1 MNNKK
6 TPNHVEMP
14 NSEEPIAII
23 GTGCRFP
30 GNATTPSRFWDLIQA
45 PRDLLTEISVDRFSV
60 QSFHHENGQ
69 YHGHGNAKHAYLL
82 AEQRTQRHFDARF
95 FNINVAEAETLDPQ
109 MRQLLE
115 TVYEALEASGHTIE
129 QLQGSDTAVYT
140 GLMVADYEQMMLR
153 DQDCVGTYHG
163 TGTSRSLMSN
173 RISYFFDWHGP
184 SMTIDTACSSSLVAV
199 HQAVQQLRSGQ
210 SRVAVA
216 AGANL
221 ILDPVAYISFSK
233 LRMLSPDGRSRMW
246 DASANG
252 YARGEGIGAVVLK
265 TLKSAQEDGDHIECI
280 IRETGVNQDGKT
292 PGLTVPS
299 PAAQARLIRDCYSRA
314 GLDPSN
320 PLDRPQYFEAHGTGT
335 LAGDPVEAEAISS
348 AFFLGVDGQTHD
360 SGPLFVGS
368 IKTIIGHTEGTAG
381 LAALLKASLAVQN
394 SVIPP
399 NLLLNRLNPKIAP
412 FYTNLRVP
420 TSATPWPTVTGVRRA
435 SVNSFG
441 FGGTNAHAIV
451 ENYTPVN
458 PSLSTVRP
466 LTGFMPFVFSAAT
479 RTSLLAHLAA
489 FVEYLEAN
497 QAVLN
502 VRDLAYTL
510 YSRRTRFSV
519 STYVVASTARELE
532 IRIKEKIQNVE
543 ARTDQLIEI
552 VPPPKGSTIRHP
564 RVLGVFT
571 GQGAQWAL
579 QGRELL
585 ISCPAAWN
593 LIEMLE
599 RRLSRLPPQD
609 RPSWSLLE
617 ELQKEGHDSR
627 IGQAEFSQPLCT
639 AIQIMLLNLLQDI
652 GVELSAVVGHS
663 SGEIAAAYAAGR
675 ITHEDAICIAYYRGL
690 YSKLAQGQG
699 GQSGAMMAVGTS
711 FEDIR
716 ELCQSPEF
724 EGRVFV
730 AAINSSTSVTVS
742 GDSDAIMEM
751 KIILDDE
758 NKYTRILK
766 IDKAYHSI
774 HMSACS
780 KPYLQALE
788 ALGIQPGP
796 PCAPTWFSSV
806 YGRDMAKD
814 YANLGAEYWDSNLT
828 CPVQF
833 SQAVRLAC
841 DSMGSFDCVV
851 EVGPHPSLKGPTLQT
866 LHDTT
871 GHDIPYM
878 GLLRRGENAL
888 ETLAESFGSIWSH
901 LGPGSVDLNTYG
913 QLITGNSAPYRLIK
927 GLPTYSWDHTRE
939 YWHDT
944 RYSRAQKD
952 RIDSVHALLGHLTPD
967 STEQEIRWRQII
979 RPTEIQWLQG
989 HRLQGEI
996 VFPAAAY
1003 IVLALEAALWVAR
1016 DSPIVLVEIADVEIV
1031 KAMIF
1036 DHEDTSI
1043 EALLSLTNITRDDNK
1058 KITASFKYSAADAQS
1073 SNALDLLASGHLQ
1086 VTLGECSVTSL
1097 PFVGP
1102 RLSGISV
1109 QPEDFYASMR
1119 QVEYQYLH
1127 PFTALRSL
1135 ERRLGTAAGFISN
1148 VESAGLLLH
1157 PAILDAAFQS
1167 IFLAHSFP
1175 GDSEI
1180 STMHV
1185 PKTIRSVKINTS
1197 LYAAEVARAESFPF
1211 HATQPGYTTNLTG
1224 DVDIYPNGVRNAMVQ
1239 IEGLVC
1245 VPLAEITAEDDKEM
1259 FSTTIWD
1266 VANPDLELSVGNP
1279 SVSPHQNRLAHL
1291 LERVAYFYLRTL
1303 DQKVPQDHAS
1313 RSSGQLPLLFK
1324 FASHVLALSRSDQL
1338 PLWVPEWEQDT
1349 LEGILTACES
1359 YSHAIDV
1366 KLLCAIGGSLIDIS
1380 MGTKQAI
1387 EVGMEDNLLAQYYE
1401 HALEFSIFTEYL
1413 AKTVKQITHRH
1424 PHMKILEIG
1433 AGTGAATK
1441 GILKEINEAFGTY
1454 TFTDISSG
1462 FFDPAKTLFDSVLH
1476 KTVFNV
1482 LDISR
1487 DVCQQ
1492 GFAGNSYDLVIAS
1505 MVLHATPVLEDTLRN
1520 VRRLLKPGGYLVVTE
1535 GLLDTA
1541 CTTVRLGTIFG
1552 AFPGWWVGSKE
1563 GRGLSPFIDQKDW
1576 DYLLRKTGFS
1586 GCDSITPDFDPLVMP
1601 LTVFVTQAVDDRVL
1615 FLRDPLSASS
1625 DIARTEQ
1632 MITDLI
1638 ILGGNSLRISQ
1649 LVGRLQ
1655 ALLRRH
1661 CHRIIHVRTLEET
1674 SSLPMTSTITVLNLT
1689 DLDEP
1694 FFMNPSNEK
1703 WDALKRMILHI
1714 GCLLSV
1720 THGRREANPYA
1731 NMTLGLLR
1739 CSLYELPALRVQFM
1753 DFDGAAKVDAQ
1764 TIAETL
1770 MRLNATSTW
1779 QKHDSLAS
1787 LLTTIEPELSYDEQN
1802 RELIA
1807 RLMVATKMNN
1817 RYNALRRPFVS
1828 DIELDT
1834 HTISL
1839 VSSDDG
1845 YVLCR
1850 PSLVSPK
1857 EMGRIRLLYS
1867 LPTAV
1872 KVSQFGSMFLCLGI
1886 DCSSNEQV
1894 IGLSLDHASYI
1905 SPNEELSIPI
1915 GLPLGS
1921 EPKFL
1926 MQVAYRLVA
1935 STILRDLLKGD
1946 RVLVHE
1952 PTPNFA
1958 TVLTEKADH
1967 VGVKV
1972 TFTTCCTANTNP
1984 GWLNIHPEAPARD
1997 LRLLIP
2003 KRLSAYVDL
2012 TKPSE
2017 TCSIGSRICSL
2028 LPVHCRREALR
2039 TLFGEEAWDPG
2050 DSHMR
2055 LVRMM
2060 LQEAVQNTRASVE
2073 EIRLDFSIV
2082 ATSSLPGC
2090 RTMLTANT
2098 MLDWTSG
2105 SCASVPRPIESQLQF
2120 SKSKTYWLAGL
2131 SRGLGL
2137 SLCEWLVHHGARHV
2151 VLSSRQP
2158 KIDELWMSRMS
2169 TAGAV
2174 IRILPCDITDK
2185 REMIRLHDEICAN
2198 MPPIGGV
2205 VQGAM
2210 VLQDTPLRDMTLDKL
2225 LKVTKPKV
2233 EGSINLSHLFPANT
2247 LDFFVFFSS
2256 ASSVVGNP
2264 GQSNY
2269 SAANLFMSSLA
2280 ENRRRRGLAASVMNI
2295 GPVLGVGYI
2304 AEENC
2309 DLKGQMQSGSW
2320 VFISERDFHKQF
2332 AEAVIAGRPG
2342 SLSPIEV
2349 TSGLRRV
2356 DPHDK
2361 VQPTW
2366 VSNPYMSHFIRNR
2379 ERSNP
2384 CAATIEPNVSIKAKL
2399 AQAQNKDDVLSIIR
2413 HALIP
2418 KLCALYQL
2426 DADRLSQGDLD
2437 GMQLSGMG
2445 TDSLLAIEI
2454 RGWFMRTL
2462 QVNIPVL
2469 KILSGTTIGDLLNTA
2484 TDKILPELVPKLKE
2498 SESSSV
2504 TLESESFD
2512 FNHMEKPSGSQDWKS
2527 LCEISGSTESPGSP
2541 TPASS
2546 LIDNAHDEAV
2556 QTITPQEPMKLSF
2569 SQEMFWFVWAFLK
2582 DKTSLNHTGSFR
2594 LTGRLN
2600 YENLQ
2605 YATMAVGQQQEILR
2619 TRFLEKEDTA
2629 NQIIMESSKVCLER
2643 RQINDEAE
2651 VAEVVEE
2658 LEKHIFDLEG
2668 GETMRLILMS
2678 LSESTHFLVMSSHS
2692 LIMDGWSF
2700 QVFLKELQEHYVRP
2714 GQYYNTSKFS
2724 DYSVQQHADYSEG
2737 NFQRELDFWKAELS
2751 PLPTPLP
2758 ILRLSKITSRPV
2770 LTTYENERADI
2781 RIERD
2786 TKDRIHQLCR
2796 TCKVTPFHFYLAVF
2810 RVLLLRYTGEEFF
2823 SVGIGDS
2830 NRTEDEAMSSIGV
2843 FVNLLP
2849 LCFRTVLGI
2858 PFIKLL
2864 SETRDKAYFALA
2876 NSRLPFQVLLNELN
2890 VARSATCTPIF
2901 QCFIDYRSGHR
2912 ERTTWADCSLEMLTF
2927 QASKLAYDVALDII
2941 DDPNGDSLVMLIV
2954 RKDLYCDN
2962 DARFLAHSF
2971 ECLVNAFAEQPDM
2984 LLSEPETFSSAESEV
2999 AVNFGKGPQRAPI
3012 WPETILH
3019 QIDDVARTH
3028 ANDPAIL
3035 WADGESFSYGQMM
3048 DCTTL
3053 IANALVAAGITRG
3066 SPVAVMQHYTPYW
3079 ISSILATMRIGAI
3092 YVPFDIAN
3100 PVTRLAV
3107 MSMDCNPSLA
3117 LVDEETRMLTS
3128 EVFSEEVKII
3138 NVSRLESRK
3147 SPMVPI
3153 IATANAVA
3161 TVLYTSGS
3169 SGTPKGVMLTHEGL
3183 NNWFQSTQ
3191 QTYDLGPECI
3201 LQQSSSGFDMSLI
3214 QIFTALSLGGCVY
3227 LLPNRFRGD
3236 SRAIS
3241 EAIYSQGITYTFACT
3256 SELFSWFKYGNRALL
3271 SRSNWR
3277 RAVAGGEPGVES
3289 LLDEFA
3295 TLGKT
3300 DLRLFHAYG
3309 PTETSFTATTMELS
3323 YEATNQWIRGN
3334 IPVGYPLPNYSV
3346 YVLDDARKPVPP
3358 GVQGEIYIGGP
3369 GVAAGYWNNGK
3380 LTAEMFTINHLAT
3393 PSDLEN
3399 GWSSL
3404 YRTGDL
3410 GRWQEDGTI
3419 LIEGRISGDTQVK
3432 LRGLRI
3438 DLREVERALV
3448 QAGMGTLS
3456 EVVVSAHRSLP
3467 GPGNPE
3473 RLVAHVVFDHSCS
3486 SNMRTQLLEAL
3497 PSRLG
3502 LPRYM
3507 CPAIIIPLDHMPKTI
3522 SLKLDRRAIAALP
3535 LPEIASAQVYTLSG
3549 TQARLRSIWED
3560 LIPDRIARLHS
3571 IREKTDFFQIGGT
3584 SLLLL
3589 SLRARIKAMFDV
3601 ELRLVDLF
3609 TSSSL
3614 ARMAHMIEKGSKQ
3627 DLSLVQ
3633 IDWERETSL
3642 PQELRGP
3649 VVTVQHA
3656 QETLK
3661 NVILTGATGYLG
3673 QALLQALVRDPGI
3686 REICCIS
3693 VRDAG
3698 GLDQVSDLEKVSV
3711 HEGDLLL
3718 PRLGLSE
3725 HEAEHIFSTADL
3737 IIHNGADVSYMKT
3750 YESLRLQNLQSTK
3763 ELAKMCLP
3771 RLIPIHYISSAGAC
3785 SFAAAAGQ
3793 DPIAPE
3799 SVAGFPP
3806 PVDGTHGYEASK
3818 WASEVFLEN
3827 LNARFPDWRVWI
3839 HRPSNITRTDMP
3851 QFDLVHNLR
3860 HYSGLMNAVPS
3871 LSQAALGQ
3879 IDSVTL
3885 ETVVQGVMNALEE
3898 SRTGGARERVGVRYL
3913 HHIGGV
3919 GIGIDEVRSWALG
3932 TSQSQ
3937 PTEMCEIPID
3947 EWATLAGEGGMHPVL
3962 VEYLHSLGHHSQ
3974 FTFPRLLK
3982 RDGGD

>member
-1 MNNKK
+1 
-6 TPNHVEMP
+6 MP
-14 NSEEPIAII
+14 DSQELIAII

-30 GNATTPSRFWDLIQA
+30 GNATTPSRLWDLIQT
-45 PRDLLTEISVDRFSV
+45 PRDLLAEIPVDRFSI

-82 AEQRTQRHFDARF
+82 AGQRTQRHFDARF
-95 FNINVAEAETLDPQ
+95 FNINAAEADVLDPQ

-221 ILDPVAYISFSK
+221 ILDPVPYISFSK

-246 DASANG
+246 DADANG
-252 YARGEGIGAVVLK
+252 YARGEGIGAVILK

-292 PGLTVPS
+292 SGLTVPS
-299 PAAQARLIRDCYSRA
+299 PVAQAQLIRGCYARA
-314 GLDPSN
+314 GLDPLN
-320 PLDRPQYFEAHGTGT
+320 PLERPQYFEAHGTGT
-335 LAGDPVEAEAISS
+335 PAGDPVEAEAITSV
-348 AFFLGVDGQTHD
+348 FFPGMNSQTHE

-368 IKTIIGHTEGTAG
+368 IKTVFGHTEGTAG
-381 LAALLKASLAVQN
+381 LAALLKASLAVQH

-399 NLLLNRLNPKIAP
+399 NLLFNRLNPRIKP
-412 FYTNLRVP
+412 FYANLRVP
-420 TSATPWPTVTGVRRA
+420 TSATPWSTVTGVRRA

-451 ENYTPVN
+451 ENYTPVS
-458 PSLSTVRP
+458 PPLSTISNLP
-466 LTGFMPFVFSAAT
+466 AFMPFVFSAAT
-479 RTSLLAHLAA
+479 RTSLLDHLGA
-489 FVEYLEAN
+489 FVQYLHAN
-497 QAVLN
+497 QAVLDI
-502 VRDLAYTL
+502 RDLAYTL
-510 YSRRTRFSV
+510 HSRRTRFQV
-519 STYVVASTARELE
+519 STYITASTTRELE
-532 IRIKEKIQNVE
+532 IRIRDKIQNVQ
-543 ARTDQLIEI
+543 ASTDKLIE
-552 VPPPKGSTIRHP
+552 VAPSRQSSTIQRP
-564 RVLGVFT
+564 RILGILT
-571 GQGAQWAL
+571 GQGAQWAR

-585 ISCPAAWN
+585 TNCPAARR

-617 ELQKEGHDSR
+617 ELQMEGSDSR

-639 AIQIMLLNLLQDI
+639 AVQIMLLNLLQDVGI
-652 GVELSAVVGHS
+652 ELSAVVGHS

-690 YSKLAQGQG
+690 YSKLAQGPE
-699 GQSGAMMAVGTS
+699 GQSGTMMAVGTS
-711 FEDIR
+711 FEDIQ
-716 ELCQSPEF
+716 ELCQSSEF
-724 EGRVFV
+724 VGRVFV

-742 GDSDAIMEM
+742 GNSDAIMEM
-751 KIILDDE
+751 KTILDDE
-758 NKYTRILK
+758 EKFTRILN

-780 KPYLQALE
+780 KPYLRALE

-796 PCAPTWFSSV
+796 PGAPAWFSSV

-814 YANLGAEYWDSNLT
+814 HANLRAEYWDSNLT

-833 SQAVRLAC
+833 FQAVRLAW
-841 DSMGSFDCVV
+841 DSLGPFDCVV

-866 LHDTT
+866 LHDIT

-878 GLLRRGENAL
+878 GLLRRGRNAL
-888 ETLAESFGSIWSH
+888 ETLAESFGSIWTH
-901 LGPGSVDLNTYG
+901 CGPGSIDLNTYS
-913 QLITGNSAPYRLIK
+913 QLVTGTNAPYRLVK

-944 RYSRAQKD
+944 RYCRAQRD
-952 RIDSVHALLGHLTPD
+952 RTDSVHALLGHITPD

-989 HRLQGEI
+989 HRLQGQI
-996 VFPAAAY
+996 VFPAAGY
-1003 IVLALEAALWVAR
+1003 IVLALEAALWISR
-1016 DSPIVLVEIADVEIV
+1016 DSSIVLVEIIDVEIG

-1036 DHEDTSI
+1036 DHEDTSV
-1043 EALLSLTNITRDDNK
+1043 EALLSLTDVTRDDNK

-1073 SNALDLLASGHLQ
+1073 ANTLSLLASGHLQ
-1086 VTLGECSVTSL
+1086 VTLGESSVTSL
-1097 PFVGP
+1097 PFARP
-1102 RLSGISV
+1102 HLSSTSV
-1109 QPEDFYASMR
+1109 QAEDFYASMR
-1119 QVEYQYLH
+1119 QLEYQYSH

-1135 ERRLGTAAGFISN
+1135 ERRLGTATGLISN

-1175 GDSEI
+1175 GDGEI
-1180 STMHV
+1180 WTMHV

-1197 LYAAEVARAESFPF
+1197 LYATEVARAESFPF
-1211 HATQPGYTTNLTG
+1211 HAMQPGYTMNLTG
-1224 DVDIYPNGVRNAMVQ
+1224 DVDIYPNGIENAMVQ

-1245 VPLAEITAEDDKEM
+1245 VPLAEMTAEDDKEM

-1266 VANPDLELSVGNP
+1266 VANPDLELCVGNS
-1279 SVSPHQNRLAHL
+1279 SVSLHQRRLAHL

-1303 DQKVPQDHAS
+1303 DRAVPQNHAS
-1313 RSSGQLPLLFK
+1313 RSIGQLPLLFK
-1324 FASHVLALSRSDQL
+1324 FASHVLTLSRSNEL

-1349 LEGILTACES
+1349 LEGVLAACEP

-1380 MGTKQAI
+1380 KGTKQAI
-1387 EVGMEDNLLAQYYE
+1387 EVGMEDNLLSQYYE
-1401 HALEFSIFTEYL
+1401 HALELSVFTKYL
-1413 AKTVKQITHRH
+1413 AKTVKQITHRY

-1441 GILKEINEAFGTY
+1441 GILKEINEAFSTY

-1462 FFDPAKTLFDSVLH
+1462 FFDPAKSLFNFVRH
-1476 KTVFNV
+1476 KMVFNM
-1482 LDISR
+1482 LDISKDPR
-1487 DVCQQ
+1487 QQ
-1492 GFAGNSYDLVIAS
+1492 GFTGHFYDLVVAS
-1505 MVLHATPVLEDTLRN
+1505 MVLHTTPDLEDTLRN
-1520 VRRLLKPGGYLVVTE
+1520 VRRLLKPGGYLIVTE
-1535 GLLDTA
+1535 GSIDTVS
-1541 CTTVRLGTIFG
+1541 TTVRLGTIFG
-1552 AFPGWWVGSKE
+1552 AFPGWWAGSQD
-1563 GRGLSPFIDQKDW
+1563 GRGLSPFIHRKDW

-1586 GCDSITPDFDPLVMP
+1586 GCDSITPDFNHLVMP

-1615 FLRDPLSASS
+1615 FLRDPLSTSS
-1625 DIARTEQ
+1625 GIARTDQ

-1638 ILGGNSLRISQ
+1638 ILGGNSLRTSQ

-1655 ALLRRH
+1655 VLIRRH
-1661 CHRIIHVRTLEET
+1661 CYRIIHARTLDEI
-1674 SSLPMTSTITVLNLT
+1674 SCMPMTSTTTVLNIM

-1703 WDALKRMILHI
+1703 WEALKRMILHI

-1720 THGRREANPYA
+1720 THGRRAANPYA

-1739 CSLYELPALRVQFM
+1739 CSLQELPALQVQFV
-1753 DFDGAAKVDAQ
+1753 DFDSAAKVDAQ
-1764 TIAETL
+1764 IIAETL

-1779 QKHDSLAS
+1779 QKQDSWAS
-1787 LLTTIEPELSYDEQN
+1787 LLTTIEPEIAYDEQN
-1802 RELIA
+1802 REFIA
-1807 RLMVATKMNN
+1807 RLMVATGMNN

-1828 DIELDT
+1828 DVGLDT
-1834 HTISL
+1834 HPINL
-1839 VSSDDG
+1839 VSSNAG

-1850 PSLVSPK
+1850 PSFVSPA
-1857 EMGRIRLLYS
+1857 EMGRVRLLYS
-1867 LPTAV
+1867 LPTSV
-1872 KVSQFGSMFLCLGI
+1872 RVSQLGSMFLCLGI
-1886 DCSSNEQV
+1886 NCYSDEQV
-1894 IGLSLDHASYI
+1894 IGLSLDHSSYI
-1905 SPNEELSIPI
+1905 SPSEELFIPI
-1915 GLPLGS
+1915 NLPRGS
-1921 EPKFL
+1921 EPKLL
-1926 MQVAYRLVA
+1926 MQVAHRLVA
-1935 STILRDLLKGD
+1935 STILRNLSEGD
-1946 RVLVHE
+1946 HILVHE

-1958 TVLTEKADH
+1958 TVLIEKANH
-1967 VGVKV
+1967 VSVKV
-1972 TFTTCCTANTNP
+1972 TFTTCCAASTNP
-1984 GWLNIHPEAPARD
+1984 GWLAIHPAAPERD
-1997 LRLLIP
+1997 LRRLIP
-2003 KRLSAYVDL
+2003 TRLSAYVDL
-2012 TKPSE
+2012 TEPSE

-2028 LPVHCRREALR
+2028 LPIHCRHEGLH
-2039 TLFGEEAWDPG
+2039 TLFGKEAWDPG
-2050 DSHMR
+2050 DSRMH
-2055 LVRMM
+2055 LVRKS
-2060 LQEAVQNTRASVE
+2060 LHEAVQDAMASVE
-2073 EIRLDFSIV
+2073 EMRLEFSII
-2082 ATSSLPGC
+2082 ATSSLPES
-2090 RTMLTANT
+2090 RTLLAANT
-2098 MLDWTSG
+2098 MLDWTTN
-2105 SCASVPRPIESQLQF
+2105 SCVPVHTRPVESQLQF
-2120 SKSKTYWLAGL
+2120 SNSKTYWLAGL
-2131 SRGLGL
+2131 SRGLGI
-2137 SLCEWLVHHGARHV
+2137 SLCEWLVHHGARHL
-2151 VLSSRQP
+2151 VLSSRRP
-2158 KIDELWMSRMS
+2158 NVDELWMSRMLA
-2169 TAGAV
+2169 AGAV

-2185 REMIRLHDEICAN
+2185 GEMIRLHDKICAN

-2210 VLQDTPLRDMTLDKL
+2210 VLQDTPIRDMTLDKL

-2233 EGSINLSHLFPANT
+2233 EGSLNLSNLFTANT

-2280 ENRRRRGLAASVMNI
+2280 ENRRRRGLAASIMNI
-2295 GPVLGVGYI
+2295 GPVLGVGYL
-2304 AEENC
+2304 AQENL
-2309 DLKGQMQSGSW
+2309 DLKGQMQSASW
-2320 VFISERDFHKQF
+2320 AFISERDFHKQF
-2332 AEAVIAGRPG
+2332 AEAVMAGRPG
-2342 SLSPIEV
+2342 SSSPIEV

-2356 DPHDK
+2356 NPHDK
-2361 VQPTW
+2361 VQPLW
-2366 VSNPYMSHFIRNR
+2366 VSSPYMSHFIRN
-2379 ERSNP
+2379 S
-2384 CAATIEPNVSIKAKL
+2384 EPNNSSTAAIESNVPIKAQL

-2413 HALIP
+2413 DALIP

-2426 DADRLSQGDLD
+2426 DAGRLAQDDLD

-2462 QVNIPVL
+2462 QVNISVL

-2484 TDKILPELVPKLKE
+2484 KDKIPPELVPNLQK

-2504 TLESESFD
+2504 TLESEIFD
-2512 FNHMEKPSGSQDWKS
+2512 YDGMEKSSRSQDLQS
-2527 LCEISGSTESPGSP
+2527 SCDLGGSTGTPKSP
-2541 TPASS
+2541 TLASS
-2546 LIDNAHDEAV
+2546 LNDVAHDEV
-2556 QTITPQEPMKLSF
+2556 VETVIHEEQLKLSF
-2569 SQEMFWFVWAFLK
+2569 GQEMFWFVWAFLK

-2594 LTGRLN
+2594 LTGQLN

-2605 YATMAVGQQQEILR
+2605 YAIMAVGKQQEILR
-2619 TRFLEKEDTA
+2619 TCFLEREDGL
-2629 NQIIMESSKVCLER
+2629 NQIIMKSSKVCLER
-2643 RQINDEAE
+2643 RRINDEAE

-2658 LEKHIFDLEG
+2658 LEKHVFDLEG

-2678 LSESTHFLVMSSHS
+2678 LSESVHFLVMGTHS

-2714 GQYYNTSKFS
+2714 GQYHNTSKFS
-2724 DYSVQQHADYSEG
+2724 DYSVRQHMDYSEG

-2751 PLPTPLP
+2751 PFPLPLP
-2758 ILRLSKITSRPV
+2758 ILRLSKLTSRPV

-2781 RIERD
+2781 RIGRG

-2796 TCKVTPFHFYLAVF
+2796 RCKVTPFHFYLAVF
-2810 RVLLLRYTGEEFF
+2810 RVLLLRYTGEEDF

-2830 NRTEDEAMSSIGV
+2830 NRTDDETMNSIGV

-2849 LCFRTVLGI
+2849 LCFRTALGT
-2858 PFIKLL
+2858 PFVKLL
-2864 SETRDKAYFALA
+2864 DETRDKAYSALA

-2912 ERTTWADCSLEMLTF
+2912 EKTTWADCSLEMLTF

-2941 DDPNGDSLVMLIV
+2941 DDPKGDSLIMFIV
-2954 RKDLYCDN
+2954 RKDLYSDN

-2971 ECLVNAFAEQPDM
+2971 ERFVNAFAEQPNM
-2984 LLSEPETFSSAESEV
+2984 LLSEPGTFSGVESEV
-2999 AVNFGKGPQRAPI
+2999 AVHFSRGPQRAPR
-3012 WPETILH
+3012 WPKTILH
-3019 QIDDVARTH
+3019 QIDDMARMH
-3028 ANDPAIL
+3028 SDDPAIL
-3035 WADGESFSYGQMM
+3035 WADGEPVTYVQMI

-3053 IANALVAAGITRG
+3053 IANALVDAGVTRG
-3066 SPVAVMQHYTPYW
+3066 SRVAVMQHSTPHW
-3079 ISSILATMRIGAI
+3079 ISSILATMRIGAV
-3092 YVPFDIAN
+3092 YVPFDISN

-3107 MSMDCNPSLA
+3107 ISTDCDPRLA
-3117 LVDEETRMLTS
+3117 LVDEDTRAIAS
-3128 EVFSEEVKII
+3128 KVFPEGVKII

-3147 SPMVPI
+3147 LPMFAT
-3153 IATANAVA
+3153 IATADGIA

-3169 SGTPKGVMLTHEGL
+3169 SGLPKGVMLSHEGL
-3183 NNWFQSTQ
+3183 NNWFESTQ
-3191 QTYDLGPECI
+3191 QTYDLGSEHI

-3214 QIFTALSLGGCVY
+3214 QIFTALCLGGCIY
-3227 LLPNRFRGD
+3227 LLPNRLRGD

-3241 EAIYSQGITYTFACT
+3241 EVIYSQRITFTFACT

-3289 LLDEFA
+3289 LLDELA
-3295 TLGKT
+3295 VLGKR
-3300 DLRLFHAYG
+3300 DLRFFHAYG

-3323 YEATNQWIRGN
+3323 YEAPNQSIHRN
-3334 IPVGYPLPNYSV
+3334 VPAGYPLPNYSV
-3346 YVLDDARKPVPP
+3346 YVLDDALKPVPP
-3358 GVQGEIYIGGP
+3358 GVQGEIFIGGP
-3369 GVAAGYWNNGK
+3369 GIAAGYWNNDK
-3380 LTAEMFTINHLAT
+3380 LTAEKFVINEFAT

-3399 GWSSL
+3399 GWTSL

-3410 GRWQEDGTI
+3410 GRWQEDGKI

-3438 DLREVERALV
+3438 DLREVEHALI
-3448 QAGMGTLS
+3448 QTGMGALS

-3467 GPGNPE
+3467 GHGNPDC
-3473 RLVAHVVFDHSCS
+3473 LVAHVVFDHGCS
-3486 SNMRTQLLEAL
+3486 SYTRTQLLEAL

-3507 CPAIIIPLDHMPKTI
+3507 CPAIIVPLDQMPKTN

-3535 LPEIASAQVYTLSG
+3535 LPEIASAQVNTLSG
-3549 TQARLRSIWED
+3549 TEARLRGIWED
-3560 LIPDRIARLHS
+3560 LIPDRIARLHI
-3571 IREKTDFFQIGGT
+3571 IRAKTDFFQIGGT

-3589 SLRARIKAMFDV
+3589 SLQARIKAVFDV
-3601 ELRLVDLF
+3601 ELQLVDLF
-3609 TSSSL
+3609 VSSSL
-3614 ARMAHMIEKGSKQ
+3614 ERMAHMIENGSKQ
-3627 DLSLVQ
+3627 DRPVVQ
-3633 IDWERETSL
+3633 IDWEKETSL
-3642 PQELRGP
+3642 SPELRRP
-3649 VVTVQHA
+3649 VATDRHA
-3656 QETLK
+3656 QASLK
-3661 NVILTGATGYLG
+3661 TVILTGSTGYLG
-3673 QALLQALVRDPGI
+3673 QALLKALVNDPEI
-3686 REICCIS
+3686 RKICCIS
-3693 VRDAG
+3693 VRDASRLDPMS
-3698 GLDQVSDLEKVSV
+3698 GLSKVSI
-3711 HEGDLLL
+3711 HKGNLLL

-3737 IIHNGADVSYMKT
+3737 IIHNGADVSYMKM

-3763 ELAKMCLP
+3763 ELAEMCLP
-3771 RLIPIHYISSAGAC
+3771 RLIPIHYISSAGSC
-3785 SFAAAAGQ
+3785 SFAAASGQ
-3793 DPIAPE
+3793 DRIKPE
-3799 SVAGFPP
+3799 SVAGYPP

-3827 LNARFPDWRVWI
+3827 LNVRYPDWPVWI

-3851 QFDLVHNLR
+3851 QLDLMYNLR
-3860 HYSGLMNAVPS
+3860 HYSGLMKAIPS
-3871 LSQAALGQ
+3871 LNQATLGQ
-3879 IDSVTL
+3879 IDFVTL
-3885 ETVVQGVMNALEE
+3885 ETVVQGVMDAFRE
-3898 SRTGGARERVGVRYL
+3898 SSQRKTGGVGERIEVRYL
-3913 HHIGGV
+3913 HHIGGI
-3919 GIGIDEVRSWALG
+3919 GIGIEDVRSWALG
-3932 TSQSQ
+3932 TGQSQ
-3937 PTEMCEIPID
+3937 LTELCEIPMK
-3947 EWATLAGEGGMHPVL
+3947 EWATRAGERGMHPVL
-3962 VEYLHSLGHHSQ
+3962 VEYLHSLGLHSR
-3974 FTFPRLLK
+3974 FTFPELLK
-3982 RDGGD
+3982 GDGVGN